1 MLCDEGK
8 GGAVD
13 VVVELVVAAGGGEND
28 VGIPFHR
35 LLQNEVGG
43 GIAGVKRD
51 DEVDLLLDAVL
62 ADVAREEGKPV
73 EVKLFRHVVA
83 VVDDVTL
90 EIHARHDDASSQD
103 VCEIVV
109 RREGEIAFSAAEVA
123 DAERTARQLV
133 LDISLNKDYAPKH
146 MVASNECGTCFFA
159 LSASAPS
166 WLYGKD
172 WNLIKLTRRG
182 VDAASERIDVEC
194 RYSFFRIV
202 IR

>member
-1 MLCDEGK
+1 MKVIVPL
-8 GGAVD
+8 
-13 VVVELVVAAGGGEND
+13 
-28 VGIPFHR
+28 F
-35 LLQNEVGG
+35 
-43 GIAGVKRD
+43 
-51 DEVDLLLDAVL
+51 VL
-62 ADVAREEGKPV
+62 AILPAIAVTVPVLPESEFADTEVSTNVAFNV
-73 EVKLFRHVVA
+73 ERSDARSFGVSMAFSGTISNCVQVA
-83 VVDDVTL
+83 FG
-90 EIHARHDDASSQD
+90 HDDNGDGDLSAVETRFAIGWRGGVYFIED
-103 VCEIVV
+103 VPGRLRFE
-109 RREGEIAFSAAEVA
+109 EVA

-159 LSASAPS
+159 LSASVPS

-172 WNLIKLTRRG
+172 WNLMKVTRRG